1 VCPTPTGRIH
11 TRVATLTLPI
21 LLGLFL
27 SVVTGEPD
35 WIVVIGIY
43 LLMGVSLDTLLYSW
57 LFKYQAPWMTF
68 VLALAEWG
76 LLLVVVGL
84 LNDASDGKLPN
95 LTVLEASVFYWVSW
109 MLAISTKIALLPIF
123 SLTYLE
129 SAGEF
134 RRIQWSIPPQQVAM
148 PVLASAAEAAAG
160 PGPVVRAAS
169 GVHARPLEPLPT
181 PSGVHRLPVP
191 PPPPAP

>member
-1 VCPTPTGRIH
+1 MCPTPIGRVH
-11 TRVATLTLPI
+11 TRVATLMLPA
-21 LLGLFL
+21 LLGLLL
-27 SVVTGEPD
+27 SLVTGEPD

-43 LLMGVSLDTLLYSW
+43 LLMGVTLDTLVYSW
-57 LFKYQAPWMTF
+57 LFKYQPPWMTF

-84 LNDASDGKLPN
+84 LNDASDGKLPH
-95 LTVLEASVFYWVSW
+95 LTVLEASIFYWASW
-109 MLAISTKIALLPIF
+109 VLAISTKIALLPIF

-134 RRIQWSIPPQQVAM
+134 RRIQWSIPPQQLSV

-169 GVHARPLEPLPT
+169 GVHARPLEPLPS
-181 PSGVHRLPVP
+181 PSGVHRVPVP